1 MMDYLSLESIMASM
15 SSSMTES
22 ASLLLRLETTG
33 FLTKRHSSHLCR
45 TKPFSSRRKK
55 QHNSQGN
62 YGDGDDNQCQG
73 EEEKKCQDV
82 QRRRHQEPWADPLVG
97 LVAMCVASL
106 EKICAAA
113 VFHRPKAIQPTVIGK
128 PYKSWRDALVGLASG
143 PCGVHVV
150 CVVSVHVASVV
161 STWFIAWHRGMQR
174 EALPIYHPSAP
185 QKTTTNTPTTF
196 K

>member
-1 MMDYLSLESIMASM
+1 MMDYLSLESIMAFM
-15 SSSMTES
+15 SSSRTES

-82 QRRRHQEPWADPLVG
+82 QRRRHQEPLPSLPENELILWLDL
-97 LVAMCVASL
+97 LQCVSAGWKRS
-106 EKICAAA
+106 AA
-113 VFHRPKAIQPTVIGK
+113 VFHRPKAIQPTVRGK

-161 STWFIAWHRGMQR
+161 STWFIA
-174 EALPIYHPSAP
+174 
-185 QKTTTNTPTTF
+185 
-196 K
+196 